1 MPTSPVW
8 GNTVGS
14 GSNAR
19 VYMTYD
25 RIDHNSVSGWLV
37 NPQIHWVM
45 NPGWSDSSNYI
56 DSGGSAING
65 ARVHSGT
72 LNSTRS
78 WNVSAKAVPLTYGS
92 KTNYTFTVTVS
103 GVAYFRGDGNTSTFT
118 WTIAFPERPYSLP
131 NPATNLTSVYQNLN
145 KAYLSWTP
153 NYTSASGAAPWAQ
166 QYINRTEGTNWNNAV
181 NVSGELPQSPTNWTD
196 TSLQNNKRYMYRHIA
211 RNSAGFS
218 SYAYAPNP
226 VYTKPAAPSAV
237 TATKNTDNSITVAA
251 TNNAP
256 WATAWEFSDSADGS
270 SWAVLAAAHTSP
282 TYNHSSPNQSVTHR
296 YRVRAKTPDGKW
308 SDYSAVSNVVQL
320 LAPPNKPSWVTVDP
334 AFDATTAITT
344 PWLHNP
350 VDTTAQTAYEAQW
363 RSSADNG
370 ATWSGYTTTGKV
382 TSTTQSRTWAA
393 NTFPQNQLIERQVR
407 TWGQHATASPW
418 SDAAQF
424 RTTARPTT
432 GISSPTVGQVMQ
444 SKTVKVVWTY
454 SDTEGSAQS
463 SYRVFLYSADGAE
476 TLGSW
481 TGSGSASEFTL
492 PYELE
497 DDTSYQVGVQV
508 RDGVGLWSSIAVA
521 SFSVDYLPPPVPLVV
536 AEWDATR
543 AAGVLIISNPDP
555 TGGAPAAVSNNV
567 YRDGV
572 LIASDLP
579 INSTYVDALPKTSG
593 TSYEVEAVSALPSS
607 SKAPSVALP
616 HNEEVYRRFWLNAG
630 PGWGTVASFYGN
642 VKRRRSTGV
651 AKTVEHYSGRDLP
664 VETFGEAVTD
674 ALSFSATLYDL
685 EDSPEGFHAISK
697 IKSTVCLREPKGR
710 WFVSVSPVDASSD
723 NHLTSDVSVE
733 FKRVDFEEG
742 VS

>member
-1 MPTSPVW
+1 MPTSQVW

-19 VYMTYD
+19 VYLTYD
-25 RIDHNSVSGWLV
+25 RIDRDSVNGRLV
-37 NPQIHWVM
+37 NPKIHWAM
-45 NPGWSDSSNYI
+45 NSGWSDSNNYI

-65 ARVHSGT
+65 ARVHSGL
-72 LNSTRS
+72 LNSSRS
-78 WNVSAKAVPLTYGS
+78 WNVSAKAVPLAYGTT
-92 KTNYTFTVTVS
+92 TNYTFTVTVY
-103 GVAYFRGDGNTSTFT
+103 GVAYFRGDSNTSTFT

-131 NPATNLTSVYQNLN
+131 KPATNLTSVYQDLN

-153 NYTSASGAAPWAQ
+153 NYTSASGATPWSQ
-166 QYINRTEGTNWNNAV
+166 QYIDRSEGTNWNNAV
-181 NVSGELPQSPTNWTD
+181 NVSGELSRSPTNWTD
-196 TSLQNNKRYMYRHIA
+196 TSLQPNKRYMYRHIA
-211 RNSAGFS
+211 RNPSGFS
-218 SYAYAPNP
+218 PYTYAPNP
-226 VYTKPAAPSAV
+226 VYTKPAAPSNPYAQK
-237 TATKNTDNSITVAA
+237 ALDGSILVMWS
-251 TNNAP
+251 NEAP
-256 WATAWEFSDSADGS
+256 WANSFEVSDSADGATWTVLDTS
-270 SWAVLAAAHTSP
+270 SVSEYT
-282 TYNHSSPNQSVTHR
+282 HSAPNQSVTHC
-296 YRVRAKTPDGKW
+296 YRIRAKTPDGKW
-308 SDYSAVSNVVQL
+308 SDYSPASNVIQL
-320 LAPPNKPSWVTVDP
+320 LAPPNKPSWVFTDP

-350 VDTTAQTAYEAQW
+350 VDTTAQTAYEVQW

-370 ATWSGYTTTGKV
+370 ATWSGYTTTGKI
-382 TSTTQSRTWAA
+382 TSTTRSRTWPV
-393 NTFPQNQLIERQVR
+393 NTFPQDQLIERQVR

-418 SDAAQF
+418 SNAAQF
-424 RTTARPTT
+424 RTSAKPTV
-432 GISSPTVGQVMQ
+432 GINSPTVGQVLQ
-444 SKTVKVVWTY
+444 GKTAKVVWTY
-454 SDTEGSAQS
+454 SDAEGSAQS
-463 SYRVFLYSADGAE
+463 SYRVFLYSAGGAE

-481 TGSGSASEFTL
+481 IRSGSASEFTL

-497 DDTSYQVGVQV
+497 DDTSYQIGVQV
-508 RDGVGLWSSIAVA
+508 RDGAGLWSSTAAA

-536 AEWDATR
+536 TEWDTTR

-567 YRDGV
+567 YRDGL
-572 LIASDLP
+572 LIATDLP
-579 INSTYVDALPKTSG
+579 INTTYVDALPKTSG
-593 TSYEVEAVSALPSS
+593 TSYVVEAVSALPSF

-642 VKRRRSTGV
+642 VKRRRSTGI
-651 AKTVEHYSGRDLP
+651 AKTVEHYSGRELP

-685 EDSPEGFHAISK
+685 EDSPEDFHAISK

-723 NHLTSDVSVE
+723 NHLTSEISVE